1 MAQWFRGLA
10 TLTADPD
17 SQNPHGGSQLF
28 ITLVL
33 GGLMLFSGLYGHEI
47 GRHHPLNCNTPST
60 LKHLPQEGGGCSW
73 ASGDKQETNTIS
85 GTWEKQKHESALK
98 ALPTAE
104 EGSNSGG
111 VETQPAELQKQTAG
125 LPASGA
131 KNPKELSPML
141 GWHFWWHS
149 YFWVIP
155 APCRQ
160 SLTLAPVSNPPPPN
174 KKAISLP
181 NWTLVQSLLCLVI
194 GSFTGMNSCV
204 YMLHLPK
211 KCLSHHNSAHT
222 CTHTYTHMSKQS
234 IHTHKINF
242 SPIWAVSVLS
252 ILSLS

>member
-1 MAQWFRGLA
+1 MPWK
-10 TLTADPD
+10 P
-17 SQNPHGGSQLF
+17 
-28 ITLVL
+28 
-33 GGLMLFSGLYGHEI
+33 
-47 GRHHPLNCNTPST
+47 
-60 LKHLPQEGGGCSW
+60 
-73 ASGDKQETNTIS
+73 
-85 GTWEKQKHESALK
+85 
-98 ALPTAE
+98 LPTAE

-222 CTHTYTHMSKQS
+222 CTRTYTHMSKQS
-234 IHTHKINF
+234 IHTHKFFTNLSSF
-242 SPIWAVSVLS
+242 SAEYSLIIIVSCTRPLLRPVCW
-252 ILSLS
+252 LSLSLLLD